1 MKVILERLAEL
12 TGSKVKGD
20 KLVEINAVA
29 PLQEAGSGQISFVSN
44 PKYISSLVSTNASAV
59 ILSPE
64 LAKEYSGNA
73 LINSDPYLTFAKV
86 LNILYKKGKPDGF
99 IHPSAI
105 VAENANIAVN
115 VNISANVVIES
126 GVTIEKNTI
135 IGAGSYIGEKSHIQ
149 ENVTINPNV
158 TLYADTEIGSD
169 SIIHSGAV
177 IGSDGFGFAPAK
189 DKSWYKIPQIGNVVL
204 GKDVEIGANCT
215 IDRAALGSTVIGE
228 GVKLDCQIHIGH
240 NVTIDDF
247 SIMAAGTVV
256 GGSTSIGKRCQIGG
270 ASAISGHL
278 EIADDVVIT
287 GKSMVIKSI
296 KSGGVYSSGIPS
308 DANNKWRRNAAR
320 FRHLDEMAKTIKHLE
335 KSLNQTTKKT
345 NETEL

>member
-1 MKVILERLAEL
+1 MKVNLERLAEL
-12 TGSKVKGD
+12 TDSKVNGD
-20 KLVEINAVA
+20 KLLEINAVA
-29 PLQEAGSGQISFVSN
+29 SLQDAGQGQISFVSN
-44 PKYISSLVSTNASAV
+44 PKYIPALESSNASAV

-64 LAKEYSGNA
+64 LAKEYEGNS

-86 LNILYKKGKPDGF
+86 LKIIYSKEKLAGF
-99 IHPSAI
+99 IHPTAI
-105 VAENANIAVN
+105 IHENAEIAADVNIA
-115 VNISANVVIES
+115 ANVIIES
-126 GVTIEKNTI
+126 GVTIGKDTQ
-135 IGAGSYIGEKSHIQ
+135 IGAGSYIGEGSHIQ
-149 ENVTINPNV
+149 ENVLINPNV
-158 TLYADTEIGSD
+158 TVYSDTNIGRD
-169 SIIHSGAV
+169 CIIHSGAV
-177 IGSDGFGFAPAK
+177 IGSDGFGFAPTK
-189 DKSWYKIPQIGNVVL
+189 DKSWYKIPQIGNVIL
-204 GKDVEIGANCT
+204 KNDVEVGANCT
-215 IDRAALGSTVIGE
+215 IDRAALGATIIGE

-308 DANNKWRRNAAR
+308 DANSKWRRNAAR
-320 FRHLDEMAKTIKHLE
+320 FRHLDEMAKTIKELE
-335 KSLNQTTKKT
+335 KRLTITTTKS
-345 NETEL
+345 E

>member
-1 MKVILERLAEL
+1 MTVTLEKLSEL
-12 TGSKVKGD
+12 TKSAVKGN
-20 KLVEINAVA
+20 KLTEINSVA
-29 PLQEAGSGQISFVSN
+29 ALQDAQEGQISFVSN
-44 PKYISSLVSTNASAV
+44 PKYVSSLESTNATAV

-86 LNILYKKGKPDGF
+86 LEIIYKKEKPEGF
-99 IHPSAI
+99 VHHSAV
-105 VAENANIAVN
+105 VAEDANIATD
-115 VNISANVVIES
+115 VNIAANVVIES
-126 GVTIEKNTI
+126 GVNVDKNTV
-135 IGAGSYIGEKSHIQ
+135 IGAGSYIGKNSHLQ

-158 TLYADTEIGSD
+158 TLYADTKIGSD
-169 SIIHSGAV
+169 CIIHSGAV
-177 IGSDGFGFAPAK
+177 IGSDGFGFAPTK
-189 DKSWYKIPQIGNVVL
+189 DKSWYKIPQVGNVIL
-204 GKDVEIGANCT
+204 GKDVEVGANCT

-240 NVTIDDF
+240 NVIIDDF

-308 DANNKWRRNAAR
+308 DANNKWRRNVAR
-320 FRHLDEMAKTIKHLE
+320 FRHLDEMAKTINQLE
-335 KSLNQTTKKT
+335 KSLNQTTNQK
-345 NETEL
+345 